1 MNSLYILI
9 YRKPKNDM
17 TRNECEHNTYYMLAL
32 IDCPYHQKAY
42 YNLGWV
48 RVTAVYLYF
57 QQFSDTQ
64 VHVYQL

>member
-42 YNLGWV
+42 YNLG
-48 RVTAVYLYF
+48 
-57 QQFSDTQ
+57 
-64 VHVYQL
+64 